1 MDLGRIAWVARI
13 LAVAGLIALT
23 LLGDEPDAG
32 LPLFLVIA
40 TATAAHA
47 ASWARRTS
55 PLWIAV
61 AEGAV
66 VGVVAAAVPGG
77 QAVLPYL
84 ALPLL
89 VGGLAGRYAGVGR
102 VLVAEVLGF
111 GAAWS
116 SFVATDALSAWGPAL
131 VWLAVGLALGGL
143 ASLVRGHFLGDL
155 ADASYRDAITLIRQ
169 LSSLS
174 DNLVGGLDPVVL
186 AEQMM
191 TEADIALSVRHAAV
205 FTRGPSG
212 DDHVP
217 LRYSPF
223 TSPSHF
229 AGVEAAVADVWHREG
244 PVSYGSQ
251 ALIPLRT
258 GTGTVGVLVVELGES
273 TDQRTLVRLQ
283 RTLATPSLHLQAALL
298 FDQVRARAT
307 SDERNRL
314 AREVHDGVAQ
324 DVASLGYLVDGIADL
339 ATDDD
344 QREAIAGL
352 RSEVTRVVAELRAS
366 VYDLRNEMRAGEGL
380 GQGVSSFARKV
391 GSRSDLTVHVSLDE
405 GATRL
410 RPEIEAE
417 LLRIA
422 QEAMN
427 NARKHSGGRNLWVTC
442 TVRPPHAE
450 IEVLDD
456 GHGLQ
461 HARPDS
467 HGMRIMRERA
477 ESIGATLD
485 VESLG
490 GAPHGTRLR
499 VRLGSI

>member
-1 MDLGRIAWVARI
+1 MGRQCSRD
-13 LAVAGLIALT
+13 AV
-23 LLGDEPDAG
+23 
-32 LPLFLVIA
+32 
-40 TATAAHA
+40 
-47 ASWARRTS
+47 
-55 PLWIAV
+55 
-61 AEGAV
+61 
-66 VGVVAAAVPGG
+66 G
-77 QAVLPYL
+77 QKYF
-84 ALPLL
+84 
-89 VGGLAGRYAGVGR
+89 LAGPPRARDAINGQGAR
-102 VLVAEVLGF
+102 HELDLVAEQLTGDRAGEEQGVEEH
-111 GAAWS
+111 
-116 SFVATDALSAWGPAL
+116 ALTERQGQ
-131 VWLAVGLALGGL
+131 
-143 ASLVRGHFLGDL
+143 RGDL
-155 ADASYRDAITLIRQ
+155 A
-169 LSSLS
+169 
-174 DNLVGGLDPVVL
+174 VL
-186 AEQMM
+186 E
-191 TEADIALSVRHAAV
+191 
-205 FTRGPSG
+205 
-212 DDHVP
+212 
-217 LRYSPF
+217 
-223 TSPSHF
+223 
-229 AGVEAAVADVWHREG
+229 
-244 PVSYGSQ
+244 
-251 ALIPLRT
+251 
-258 GTGTVGVLVVELGES
+258 
-273 TDQRTLVRLQ
+273 
-283 RTLATPSLHLQAALL
+283 
-298 FDQVRARAT
+298 
-307 SDERNRL
+307 ERNRL

-339 ATDDD
+339 ATDDA
-344 QREAIAGL
+344 QRDAVAGL
-352 RSEVTRVVAELRAS
+352 RAEVTRVVAELRAS